1 MEGRKMSKSSLS
13 VLAKAVASKR
23 GLTQAEAE
31 RFIATMFEVA
41 GAGIQEDKLL
51 KMKWLGTF
59 KITSVKDRESV
70 DVNTG
75 ERILIE
81 GRDKISFTP
90 DNILKEII
98 NKPFAQ
104 FETVVVNDGVD
115 FSDIDEKFANME
127 REEELQLQKEQEL
140 QLLKGQECHD
150 EEVVQEEQNAELPQ
164 KAELS
169 QEEEHSQEV
178 ELNEDLP
185 QEEELSQEEEHSQEV
200 ELNEELPQEAKKS
213 QESLLDAELESQE
226 GGQKDELPQEV
237 NTPISEE
244 TVALSSE
251 LKNAEISEDDIP
263 ETSEDN
269 ISQTSEDDIPETSED
284 DIPET
289 SEDNISQTSEDTISK
304 TEENGIPE
312 EVGMLI
318 SHLKENGSAAEEIER
333 VEEAKVKEEAE
344 APKAAEAHVEKT
356 PAEEKIVVSQSD
368 VENKKQSEYDET
380 LDEDEAYASD
390 RHHFVI
396 PKYVVALV
404 CVVFVA
410 LLGGLCWFAFIYG
423 KMQARQEQMEMQLK
437 AIKPQPQPKPKPKV
451 VAPVDTAKSVA
462 SLDDKTD
469 AENAPVNG
477 AQANNEQTDHSQLA
491 MKKKAKQDSIR
502 MAQANN
508 AVKMAEKASEYLN
521 DPRIRTGAYRI
532 VGVEKTVTVKS
543 GQTLAG
549 LSKLYLGPGM
559 ECYMQAINGCS
570 EIKSGQKVKIP
581 KLELK
586 RKGKKN

>member
-1 MEGRKMSKSSLS
+1 MEGRKMNKSSLS

-127 REEELQLQKEQEL
+127 REEELLLQKEQER
-140 QLLKGQECHD
+140 HD
-150 EEVVQEEQNAELPQ
+150 DEMVLEEQNAEQPQELDQNVRQSREEEQSQENLPD
-164 KAELS
+164 AELQS
-169 QEEEHSQEV
+169 QENNLPDAELQSQENLPDA
-178 ELNEDLP
+178 EL
-185 QEEELSQEEEHSQEV
+185 QSQENLPDAELQSQENLSDA
-200 ELNEELPQEAKKS
+200 ELQSQENLPDAELQSQENLSDAELQSQENLSDAKLQSQDDGEKNDLS
-213 QESLLDAELESQE
+213 QESLLNEELTQE
-226 GGQKDELPQEV
+226 NNQKVEQPQEV
-237 NTPISEE
+237 KSPISEE
-244 TVALSSE
+244 NVALSSE
-251 LKNAEISEDDIP
+251 LKNV
-263 ETSEDN
+263 ETSADDF
-269 ISQTSEDDIPETSED
+269 SET
-284 DIPET
+284 
-289 SEDNISQTSEDTISK
+289 
-304 TEENGIPE
+304 
-312 EVGMLI
+312 
-318 SHLKENGSAAEEIER
+318 
-333 VEEAKVKEEAE
+333 
-344 APKAAEAHVEKT
+344 
-356 PAEEKIVVSQSD
+356 
-368 VENKKQSEYDET
+368 
-380 LDEDEAYASD
+380 YASD
-390 RHHFVI
+390 RHHLVI

-410 LLGGLCWFAFIYG
+410 LLGGLCWFAFTYG

-437 AIKPQPQPKPKPKV
+437 AIKPQPQPKPKPTV
-451 VAPVDTAKSVA
+451 VASVDTAKSVA
-462 SLDDKTD
+462 SSDDKTD
-469 AENAPVNG
+469 AENAQANG
-477 AQANNEQTDHSQLA
+477 AQANNAQADHALLA

-532 VGVEKTVTVKS
+532 VGVEKTVTAKS

-570 EIKSGQKVKIP
+570 EIKTGQKVKIP

>member
-23 GLTQAEAE
+23 GLTQVEAE
-31 RFIATMFEVA
+31 RFIATMFDVA

-127 REEELQLQKEQEL
+127 REEEELQLQKE
-140 QLLKGQECHD
+140 QECHD

-164 KAELS
+164 K
-169 QEEEHSQEV
+169 
-178 ELNEDLP
+178 
-185 QEEELSQEEEHSQEV
+185 EELSQEEEQPREEVHSQEI
-200 ELNEELPQEAKKS
+200 ELNGDLSQEAKKS
-213 QESLLDAELESQE
+213 QESLLDAELQSQDDGQKDELPQEKLLDAELQSQE
-226 GGQKDELPQEV
+226 GGQKDELSQEV

-251 LKNAEISEDDIP
+251 LKNA
-263 ETSEDN
+263 
-269 ISQTSEDDIPETSED
+269 ETSED

-318 SHLKENGSAAEEIER
+318 SHLKENDSAAEEIER
-333 VEEAKVKEEAE
+333 VEEAKVNEEAE
-344 APKAAEAHVEKT
+344 VPKAAEAHVEKT
-356 PAEEKIVVSQSD
+356 PAETKVVVSQLN
-368 VENKKQSEYDET
+368 VENKKQPEYGEA

-390 RHHFVI
+390 RHHLVI

-404 CVVFVA
+404 SVVFVA
-410 LLGGLCWFAFIYG
+410 LLGGLCWFAFTYG

-462 SLDDKTD
+462 SSDDETD
-469 AENAPVNG
+469 AENAPANG
-477 AQANNEQTDHSQLA
+477 AQVNNEQADHAQLA

-502 MAQANN
+502 MVQANN

-532 VGVEKTVTVKS
+532 VGVEKTVTAKS

-549 LSKLYLGPGM
+549 LSKLHLGPGM

-570 EIKSGQKVKIP
+570 EIKPGQKVKIP
-581 KLELK
+581 KLVLK

>member
-1 MEGRKMSKSSLS
+1 MSKSSLS

-41 GAGIQEDKLL
+41 GDGIQEDKLL

-90 DNILKEII
+90 DNILKEIV

-104 FETVVVNDGVD
+104 FETVVVNDGID

-127 REEELQLQKEQEL
+127 REEEELQLQKE
-140 QLLKGQECHD
+140 QECHD
-150 EEVVQEEQNAELPQ
+150 EEVVQEEQPR
-164 KAELS
+164 
-169 QEEEHSQEV
+169 EEEHSQEV
-178 ELNEDLP
+178 ELNEDL
-185 QEEELSQEEEHSQEV
+185 S
-200 ELNEELPQEAKKS
+200 QEAKKS
-213 QESLLDAELESQE
+213 QENLLDAELQSQE
-226 GGQKDELPQEV
+226 GGQKDELSQEA

-251 LKNAEISEDDIP
+251 LKNAEISEDNISV
-263 ETSEDN
+263 TSEDN
-269 ISQTSEDDIPETSED
+269 ISQTSD
-284 DIPET
+284 
-289 SEDNISQTSEDTISK
+289 DTISK

-318 SHLKENGSAAEEIER
+318 SHLKENKSEAEEIER

-344 APKAAEAHVEKT
+344 VPKAAEVHVEET
-356 PAEEKIVVSQSD
+356 PAEAKVVVSQSN
-368 VENKKQSEYDET
+368 VENKKQPEYDET
-380 LDEDEAYASD
+380 LNEDEAYASD

-404 CVVFVA
+404 SVVFIA

-462 SLDDKTD
+462 SSDDKTD
-469 AENAPVNG
+469 AENVLANG
-477 AQANNEQTDHSQLA
+477 AQANNEQTDHAQLA

-508 AVKMAEKASEYLN
+508 AVKMAEKASVYLN

-532 VGVEKTVTVKS
+532 VGVEKTVTAKS

-570 EIKSGQKVKIP
+570 EIKPGQKVKIP

>member
-1 MEGRKMSKSSLS
+1 MEGRKMNKSSLS

-127 REEELQLQKEQEL
+127 REEELLLQKEQER
-140 QLLKGQECHD
+140 HD
-150 EEVVQEEQNAELPQ
+150 DEVVLEEQNAEQPQELDQNVRQSREEEQSQENLPD
-164 KAELS
+164 AELQS
-169 QEEEHSQEV
+169 QENLPDAELQSQENLSDA
-178 ELNEDLP
+178 EL
-185 QEEELSQEEEHSQEV
+185 QSQENNLSDAELQSQENNLSDA
-200 ELNEELPQEAKKS
+200 ELQSQENLSDAKLQSQDDGEKNDLS
-213 QESLLDAELESQE
+213 QESLLNEELTQE
-226 GGQKDELPQEV
+226 NNQKVEQPQEV
-237 NTPISEE
+237 KSPISEE
-244 TVALSSE
+244 NVALSSE
-251 LKNAEISEDDIP
+251 LKNV
-263 ETSEDN
+263 ETSADDF
-269 ISQTSEDDIPETSED
+269 SET
-284 DIPET
+284 
-289 SEDNISQTSEDTISK
+289 
-304 TEENGIPE
+304 
-312 EVGMLI
+312 
-318 SHLKENGSAAEEIER
+318 
-333 VEEAKVKEEAE
+333 
-344 APKAAEAHVEKT
+344 
-356 PAEEKIVVSQSD
+356 
-368 VENKKQSEYDET
+368 
-380 LDEDEAYASD
+380 YASG
-390 RHHFVI
+390 HHHLVI

-410 LLGGLCWFAFIYG
+410 LLGGLCWFAFTYG

-437 AIKPQPQPKPKPKV
+437 AIKPQPQPKPKPTV

-462 SLDDKTD
+462 SSDDKTD
-469 AENAPVNG
+469 AKNVLANG
-477 AQANNEQTDHSQLA
+477 AQANNEQTDHAQLA
-491 MKKKAKQDSIR
+491 MKKKARQDSIR

-532 VGVEKTVTVKS
+532 VGVEKTVTAKS

-570 EIKSGQKVKIP
+570 EIKTGQKVKIP

>member
-1 MEGRKMSKSSLS
+1 MSKSSLS

-41 GAGIQEDKLL
+41 GDGIQEDKLL

-90 DNILKEII
+90 DNILKEIV

-104 FETVVVNDGVD
+104 FETVVVNDGID

-127 REEELQLQKEQEL
+127 REEEELQLQKE
-140 QLLKGQECHD
+140 QECHD
-150 EEVVQEEQNAELPQ
+150 EEVVQEEQNAEQPQ
-164 KAELS
+164 NEDLS
-169 QEEEHSQEV
+169 QEEEQ
-178 ELNEDLP
+178 P
-185 QEEELSQEEEHSQEV
+185 R
-200 ELNEELPQEAKKS
+200 
-213 QESLLDAELESQE
+213 ESLLDAELQSQE
-226 GGQKDELPQEV
+226 GGKKDELSQEA

-251 LKNAEISEDDIP
+251 LKNAEISEDNISV
-263 ETSEDN
+263 TSEDN
-269 ISQTSEDDIPETSED
+269 ISQTSD
-284 DIPET
+284 
-289 SEDNISQTSEDTISK
+289 DTISK

-318 SHLKENGSAAEEIER
+318 SHLKENKSEAEEIER

-344 APKAAEAHVEKT
+344 VLKATEAYVEET
-356 PAEEKIVVSQSD
+356 PAEAKVVVSQSN
-368 VENKKQSEYDET
+368 VENKKQPEYDET

-390 RHHFVI
+390 RHHLVI

-404 CVVFVA
+404 SVVFVA

-462 SLDDKTD
+462 SSDDKTD
-469 AENAPVNG
+469 AENVLANG
-477 AQANNEQTDHSQLA
+477 AQTNNEQTDHAQLA

-508 AVKMAEKASEYLN
+508 AVKMAEKASVYLN

-532 VGVEKTVTVKS
+532 VGVEKTVTAKS

-570 EIKSGQKVKIP
+570 EIKPGQKVKIP
-581 KLELK
+581 KLKLK

>member
-1 MEGRKMSKSSLS
+1 MNKSSLS

-127 REEELQLQKEQEL
+127 REEELLLQKEQER
-140 QLLKGQECHD
+140 HD
-150 EEVVQEEQNAELPQ
+150 DEMVLEEQNAEQPQELDQNVRQSREEEQSQENLPD
-164 KAELS
+164 AELQS
-169 QEEEHSQEV
+169 QENLSDAELQSQENLSDAKLQSQDDG
-178 ELNEDLP
+178 EKNDL
-185 QEEELSQEEEHSQEV
+185 
-200 ELNEELPQEAKKS
+200 S
-213 QESLLDAELESQE
+213 QESLLNEELTQE
-226 GGQKDELPQEV
+226 NNQKVEQPQEV
-237 NTPISEE
+237 KSPISEE
-244 TVALSSE
+244 NVALSSE
-251 LKNAEISEDDIP
+251 LKNV
-263 ETSEDN
+263 ETSADDF
-269 ISQTSEDDIPETSED
+269 SET
-284 DIPET
+284 
-289 SEDNISQTSEDTISK
+289 
-304 TEENGIPE
+304 
-312 EVGMLI
+312 
-318 SHLKENGSAAEEIER
+318 
-333 VEEAKVKEEAE
+333 
-344 APKAAEAHVEKT
+344 
-356 PAEEKIVVSQSD
+356 
-368 VENKKQSEYDET
+368 
-380 LDEDEAYASD
+380 YASD
-390 RHHFVI
+390 RHHLVI

-410 LLGGLCWFAFIYG
+410 LLGGLCWFAFTYG

-437 AIKPQPQPKPKPKV
+437 AIKPQPQPKPKPTV
-451 VAPVDTAKSVA
+451 VASVDTAKSVA
-462 SLDDKTD
+462 SSDDKTD
-469 AENAPVNG
+469 AENAQANG
-477 AQANNEQTDHSQLA
+477 AQANNAQADHALLA

-532 VGVEKTVTVKS
+532 VGVEKTVTAKS

-570 EIKSGQKVKIP
+570 EIKTGQKVKIP

>member
-1 MEGRKMSKSSLS
+1 MSKSSLS

-41 GAGIQEDKLL
+41 GDGIQEDKLL

-104 FETVVVNDGVD
+104 FETVVVNDGID

-127 REEELQLQKEQEL
+127 REEEELQLQKE
-140 QLLKGQECHD
+140 QECHD
-150 EEVVQEEQNAELPQ
+150 EEVVQEEQNAEQPQ
-164 KAELS
+164 KEELS
-169 QEEEHSQEV
+169 REEEQPREEEHSQEV
-178 ELNEDLP
+178 ELNEDL
-185 QEEELSQEEEHSQEV
+185 SQET
-200 ELNEELPQEAKKS
+200 KKS
-213 QESLLDAELESQE
+213 QESLLDAELQSQE
-226 GGQKDELPQEV
+226 GGQKDELSQEV

-251 LKNAEISEDDIP
+251 LKNAEISEDDIS

-269 ISQTSEDDIPETSED
+269 ISQTSD
-284 DIPET
+284 
-289 SEDNISQTSEDTISK
+289 DTISK

-318 SHLKENGSAAEEIER
+318 SHLKENKSEAEEIER

-344 APKAAEAHVEKT
+344 VPKAAEAHVEKT
-356 PAEEKIVVSQSD
+356 PEEAKVVVSQSN
-368 VENKKQSEYDET
+368 VENKKQPEYAET

-390 RHHFVI
+390 HHHLVI

-404 CVVFVA
+404 SVVFVA

-437 AIKPQPQPKPKPKV
+437 AIKPQPQPKPKPTV

-462 SLDDKTD
+462 SSDDKTD
-469 AENAPVNG
+469 AENVLANG
-477 AQANNEQTDHSQLA
+477 AQTNNEQTDHAQLA

-508 AVKMAEKASEYLN
+508 AVKMAEKASVYLN

-532 VGVEKTVTVKS
+532 VGVEKTVTAKS

-570 EIKSGQKVKIP
+570 EIKPGQKVKIP
-581 KLELK
+581 KLKLK

>member
-1 MEGRKMSKSSLS
+1 MSKSSLS

-41 GAGIQEDKLL
+41 GDGIQEDKLL

-104 FETVVVNDGVD
+104 FETVVVNDGID

-127 REEELQLQKEQEL
+127 REEEELQLQKE
-140 QLLKGQECHD
+140 QECHD
-150 EEVVQEEQNAELPQ
+150 EEVVQEEQNVEQLQ
-164 KAELS
+164 KEELS
-169 QEEEHSQEV
+169 QEEEQPREEEHSQEV
-178 ELNEDLP
+178 ELNEDL
-185 QEEELSQEEEHSQEV
+185 S
-200 ELNEELPQEAKKS
+200 QEAKKS
-213 QESLLDAELESQE
+213 QESLLDAELQSQE
-226 GGQKDELPQEV
+226 GGQKDELSQEV

-251 LKNAEISEDDIP
+251 LKNAEISEDDIS

-269 ISQTSEDDIPETSED
+269 ISQTSD
-284 DIPET
+284 
-289 SEDNISQTSEDTISK
+289 DTISK

-318 SHLKENGSAAEEIER
+318 SHLKKNESEAEEIER

-344 APKAAEAHVEKT
+344 VPKAAEAHVEKT
-356 PAEEKIVVSQSD
+356 PAEANVVASQSN
-368 VENKKQSEYDET
+368 VEDKKQPEYDET
-380 LDEDEAYASD
+380 FDEDEAYASD
-390 RHHFVI
+390 HHHLVI

-404 CVVFVA
+404 SVVFVA

-437 AIKPQPQPKPKPKV
+437 AIKPQPQPKPKPTV

-462 SLDDKTD
+462 SSDDKTD
-469 AENAPVNG
+469 AENVLANG
-477 AQANNEQTDHSQLA
+477 AQTNNEQTDHAQLA

-508 AVKMAEKASEYLN
+508 AVKMAEKASVYLN

-532 VGVEKTVTVKS
+532 VGVEKTMTAKS

-570 EIKSGQKVKIP
+570 EIKTGQKVKVP

>member
-41 GAGIQEDKLL
+41 GDGIQEDKLL

-104 FETVVVNDGVD
+104 FETVVVNDGID

-127 REEELQLQKEQEL
+127 REEEELQLQKE
-140 QLLKGQECHD
+140 QECHD
-150 EEVVQEEQNAELPQ
+150 EEVVQEEQPQ
-164 KAELS
+164 KEELS
-169 QEEEHSQEV
+169 QEEEQPREEEHSQEV
-178 ELNEDLP
+178 ELNEDL
-185 QEEELSQEEEHSQEV
+185 S
-200 ELNEELPQEAKKS
+200 QEAKKS
-213 QESLLDAELESQE
+213 QESLLDAELQSQE
-226 GGQKDELPQEV
+226 GGKKDELSQEA

-251 LKNAEISEDDIP
+251 LKNAEISEDNISV
-263 ETSEDN
+263 TSEDN
-269 ISQTSEDDIPETSED
+269 ISQTSD
-284 DIPET
+284 
-289 SEDNISQTSEDTISK
+289 DTISK

-318 SHLKENGSAAEEIER
+318 SHLKENKSEAEEIER
-333 VEEAKVKEEAE
+333 VEEAKVKEEVE
-344 APKAAEAHVEKT
+344 VPKAAEAYVEET
-356 PAEEKIVVSQSD
+356 PAEAKVVVSQTN
-368 VENKKQSEYDET
+368 VENKKQPEYDET

-390 RHHFVI
+390 RHHLVI

-404 CVVFVA
+404 SVVFVA

-462 SLDDKTD
+462 SSDDKTD
-469 AENAPVNG
+469 AENVLANG
-477 AQANNEQTDHSQLA
+477 AQANNEQTDHAQLA

-508 AVKMAEKASEYLN
+508 AVKMAEKASVYLN

-532 VGVEKTVTVKS
+532 MGVEKTVTAKS

-570 EIKSGQKVKIP
+570 EIKPGQKVKIP
-581 KLELK
+581 KLKLK

>member
-41 GAGIQEDKLL
+41 GDGIQEDKLL

-104 FETVVVNDGVD
+104 FETVVVNDGID

-127 REEELQLQKEQEL
+127 REEEELQLQKE
-140 QLLKGQECHD
+140 QECHD
-150 EEVVQEEQNAELPQ
+150 EEVVQEEQNAEQPQ
-164 KAELS
+164 KEELS
-169 QEEEHSQEV
+169 QVEEQPREENLSQEV
-178 ELNEDLP
+178 ELNEDL
-185 QEEELSQEEEHSQEV
+185 S
-200 ELNEELPQEAKKS
+200 QEAKKS
-213 QESLLDAELESQE
+213 QESLLDAELQSQE
-226 GGQKDELPQEV
+226 GGQKDELSQEA

-244 TVALSSE
+244 MVALSSE
-251 LKNAEISEDDIP
+251 LKNAEISEDDIS

-269 ISQTSEDDIPETSED
+269 ISQTSD
-284 DIPET
+284 
-289 SEDNISQTSEDTISK
+289 DTISK

-312 EVGMLI
+312 EVGILI
-318 SHLKENGSAAEEIER
+318 SHLKENESEAEEIER

-344 APKAAEAHVEKT
+344 VPKAAEAHVEKT
-356 PAEEKIVVSQSD
+356 PAEAKVVVSQSN
-368 VENKKQSEYDET
+368 VENKKQPEYDET

-390 RHHFVI
+390 HHHLVI

-404 CVVFVA
+404 SVVFVA

-437 AIKPQPQPKPKPKV
+437 AIKPQPQPKPKPTV

-462 SLDDKTD
+462 SSDDKTD
-469 AENAPVNG
+469 AENALANG
-477 AQANNEQTDHSQLA
+477 AQANNEQTDHAQLA

-508 AVKMAEKASEYLN
+508 AVKMAEKASVYLN

-532 VGVEKTVTVKS
+532 VGVEKTVTAKS

-570 EIKSGQKVKIP
+570 EIKPGQKVKIP

>member
-1 MEGRKMSKSSLS
+1 MSKSSLS

-41 GAGIQEDKLL
+41 GDGIQEDKLL

-104 FETVVVNDGVD
+104 FETVVVNDGID

-127 REEELQLQKEQEL
+127 REEEELQLQKE
-140 QLLKGQECHD
+140 QECHD
-150 EEVVQEEQNAELPQ
+150 EEVVQEEQPQ
-164 KAELS
+164 KEELS
-169 QEEEHSQEV
+169 QEEEQPREEEHSQEV
-178 ELNEDLP
+178 ELNEDL
-185 QEEELSQEEEHSQEV
+185 S
-200 ELNEELPQEAKKS
+200 QEAKKS
-213 QESLLDAELESQE
+213 QESLLDAELQSQE
-226 GGQKDELPQEV
+226 GGKKDELSQEA

-251 LKNAEISEDDIP
+251 LKNAEISEDNISV
-263 ETSEDN
+263 TSEDN
-269 ISQTSEDDIPETSED
+269 ISQTSD
-284 DIPET
+284 
-289 SEDNISQTSEDTISK
+289 DTISK

-318 SHLKENGSAAEEIER
+318 SHLKENKSEAEKIER

-344 APKAAEAHVEKT
+344 VPKAAEAYVEET
-356 PAEEKIVVSQSD
+356 PAEAKVVVSQSN
-368 VENKKQSEYDET
+368 VENKKQPEYDET

-390 RHHFVI
+390 HHHLVI

-404 CVVFVA
+404 SVVFVA

-437 AIKPQPQPKPKPKV
+437 AIKPQSQPKPKPTV

-462 SLDDKTD
+462 SSDDKTD
-469 AENAPVNG
+469 AENVLANG
-477 AQANNEQTDHSQLA
+477 AQANSEQTDHAQLA

-508 AVKMAEKASEYLN
+508 AVKMAEKASVYLN

-532 VGVEKTVTVKS
+532 VGVEKTVTAKS

-570 EIKSGQKVKIP
+570 EIKPGQKVKIP

>member
-1 MEGRKMSKSSLS
+1 MSKSSLS

-41 GAGIQEDKLL
+41 GDGIQEDKLL

-104 FETVVVNDGVD
+104 FETVVVNDGID

-127 REEELQLQKEQEL
+127 REEEELQLQKE
-140 QLLKGQECHD
+140 QECHD

-164 KAELS
+164 KEELF
-169 QEEEHSQEV
+169 QEEEQPREEEHSQEF
-178 ELNEDLP
+178 ELNEDL
-185 QEEELSQEEEHSQEV
+185 S
-200 ELNEELPQEAKKS
+200 QEAKKS
-213 QESLLDAELESQE
+213 QESLLDAELQSQE
-226 GGQKDELPQEV
+226 GGQKDELSQEV

-251 LKNAEISEDDIP
+251 LKNAEISEDDIS

-269 ISQTSEDDIPETSED
+269 ISQTSD
-284 DIPET
+284 
-289 SEDNISQTSEDTISK
+289 DTISK

-312 EVGMLI
+312 EVGILI
-318 SHLKENGSAAEEIER
+318 SHLKENESEAEEIER

-344 APKAAEAHVEKT
+344 VPKAAEAHVEKT
-356 PAEEKIVVSQSD
+356 PEEAKVVVSQSN
-368 VENKKQSEYDET
+368 VENKKQPEYDET

-390 RHHFVI
+390 HHHLVI

-404 CVVFVA
+404 SVVFVA

-437 AIKPQPQPKPKPKV
+437 AIKPQPQPKPKPTV

-462 SLDDKTD
+462 SSDDKTD
-469 AENAPVNG
+469 AENALANG
-477 AQANNEQTDHSQLA
+477 AQANNEQTDHAQLA

-508 AVKMAEKASEYLN
+508 AVKMAEKASVYLN

-532 VGVEKTVTVKS
+532 VGVEKTVTAKS
-543 GQTLAG
+543 SQTLAG

-570 EIKSGQKVKIP
+570 EIKPGQKVKIP

>member
-1 MEGRKMSKSSLS
+1 MSKSSLS

-41 GAGIQEDKLL
+41 GDGIQEDKLL

-104 FETVVVNDGVD
+104 FETVVVNDGID

-127 REEELQLQKEQEL
+127 REEEELQLQKEQE
-140 QLLKGQECHD
+140 CHD
-150 EEVVQEEQNAELPQ
+150 EELVQEEQNAELPQ
-164 KAELS
+164 KEDLS
-169 QEEEHSQEV
+169 QEEEQPREEEHSQEV
-178 ELNEDLP
+178 ELNEN
-185 QEEELSQEEEHSQEV
+185 LS
-200 ELNEELPQEAKKS
+200 QEAKKS
-213 QESLLDAELESQE
+213 QESLLDAELQSQE
-226 GGQKDELPQEV
+226 GGQKDELSQEA

-251 LKNAEISEDDIP
+251 LKNAEISEDDIS

-269 ISQTSEDDIPETSED
+269 ISQTSD
-284 DIPET
+284 
-289 SEDNISQTSEDTISK
+289 DTISK

-318 SHLKENGSAAEEIER
+318 SHLKENKSEAEEIER
-333 VEEAKVKEEAE
+333 VEETKVKEEAE
-344 APKAAEAHVEKT
+344 VPKAAEAHVEKT
-356 PAEEKIVVSQSD
+356 PEEAKVVVSQSN
-368 VENKKQSEYDET
+368 VENKKQPEYDET

-390 RHHFVI
+390 HHHLVI

-404 CVVFVA
+404 SVVFVA

-437 AIKPQPQPKPKPKV
+437 AIKPQPQPKPKPTV

-462 SLDDKTD
+462 SSDDKTD
-469 AENAPVNG
+469 AENALANG
-477 AQANNEQTDHSQLA
+477 AQANNEQTDHAQLA

-508 AVKMAEKASEYLN
+508 AVKMAEKASVYLN

-532 VGVEKTVTVKS
+532 VGVEKTVTAKS

-570 EIKSGQKVKIP
+570 EIKPGQKVKIP

>member
-1 MEGRKMSKSSLS
+1 MSKSSLS

-41 GAGIQEDKLL
+41 GDGIQEDKLL

-104 FETVVVNDGVD
+104 FETVVVNDGID

-127 REEELQLQKEQEL
+127 REEEELQLQKE
-140 QLLKGQECHD
+140 QECHD
-150 EEVVQEEQNAELPQ
+150 EEVVQEEQNAEQPQ
-164 KAELS
+164 KEELS
-169 QEEEHSQEV
+169 QEEEQPREEEHSQEV
-178 ELNEDLP
+178 ELNEDL
-185 QEEELSQEEEHSQEV
+185 S
-200 ELNEELPQEAKKS
+200 QEAKKS
-213 QESLLDAELESQE
+213 QESLLDAELQSQE
-226 GGQKDELPQEV
+226 GGQKDELSQEV

-251 LKNAEISEDDIP
+251 LKNAEISEDDISD
-263 ETSEDN
+263 TSEDN
-269 ISQTSEDDIPETSED
+269 ISQTSD
-284 DIPET
+284 
-289 SEDNISQTSEDTISK
+289 DTISK

-318 SHLKENGSAAEEIER
+318 SHLKENESEAEEIEK

-344 APKAAEAHVEKT
+344 VPKAAEAHVEKT
-356 PAEEKIVVSQSD
+356 PEEAKVVVSQSN
-368 VENKKQSEYDET
+368 VENKKQPEYDET

-390 RHHFVI
+390 HHHLVI

-404 CVVFVA
+404 SVVFVA

-437 AIKPQPQPKPKPKV
+437 AIKPQPQPKPKPTV

-462 SLDDKTD
+462 SSDDKTD
-469 AENAPVNG
+469 AENVLANG
-477 AQANNEQTDHSQLA
+477 AQANNEQTDHAQLA

-508 AVKMAEKASEYLN
+508 AVKMAEKASVYLN

-532 VGVEKTVTVKS
+532 VGVEKTVTAKS

-570 EIKSGQKVKIP
+570 EIKPGQKVKIP

>member
-41 GAGIQEDKLL
+41 GDGIQEDKLL

-104 FETVVVNDGVD
+104 FETVVVNDGID

-127 REEELQLQKEQEL
+127 REEEELQLQKE
-140 QLLKGQECHD
+140 QECHD
-150 EEVVQEEQNAELPQ
+150 EEVVQEEQNAEQPQ
-164 KAELS
+164 KEEQS
-169 QEEEHSQEV
+169 QEEEQPREEEHSQEV
-178 ELNEDLP
+178 ELNEN
-185 QEEELSQEEEHSQEV
+185 QS
-200 ELNEELPQEAKKS
+200 QEAKKS
-213 QESLLDAELESQE
+213 QESLLDAELQSQE
-226 GGQKDELPQEV
+226 GGQKDELSQEV

-251 LKNAEISEDDIP
+251 LKNAEISEDDIS

-269 ISQTSEDDIPETSED
+269 ISQTSD
-284 DIPET
+284 
-289 SEDNISQTSEDTISK
+289 DTISK

-318 SHLKENGSAAEEIER
+318 SHLKKNESEAEEIER

-344 APKAAEAHVEKT
+344 VPKAAEAHVEKT
-356 PAEEKIVVSQSD
+356 PAEANVVASQSN
-368 VENKKQSEYDET
+368 VEDKKQPEYDET

-390 RHHFVI
+390 HHHLVI

-404 CVVFVA
+404 SVVFVA

-437 AIKPQPQPKPKPKV
+437 AIKPQPQPKPKPTV

-462 SLDDKTD
+462 SSDDKTD
-469 AENAPVNG
+469 AENVLANG
-477 AQANNEQTDHSQLA
+477 AQTNNEQTDHAQLA

-508 AVKMAEKASEYLN
+508 AVKMAEKASVYLN

-532 VGVEKTVTVKS
+532 VGVEKTMTAKS

-570 EIKSGQKVKIP
+570 EIKPGQKVKIP

>member
-41 GAGIQEDKLL
+41 GDGIQEDKLL

-104 FETVVVNDGVD
+104 FETVVVNDGID

-127 REEELQLQKEQEL
+127 REEEELQLQKE
-140 QLLKGQECHD
+140 QECHD
-150 EEVVQEEQNAELPQ
+150 EEVVQEEQNAEQPQ
-164 KAELS
+164 KEELS
-169 QEEEHSQEV
+169 QEEEQPREEEHSQEV
-178 ELNEDLP
+178 ELNEDL
-185 QEEELSQEEEHSQEV
+185 S
-200 ELNEELPQEAKKS
+200 QEAKKS
-213 QESLLDAELESQE
+213 QESLLDAELQSQE
-226 GGQKDELPQEV
+226 GGKKDELSQEA

-251 LKNAEISEDDIP
+251 LKNAEISEDNISV
-263 ETSEDN
+263 TSEDN
-269 ISQTSEDDIPETSED
+269 ISQTSD
-284 DIPET
+284 
-289 SEDNISQTSEDTISK
+289 DTISK

-318 SHLKENGSAAEEIER
+318 SHLKENKSEAEEIER

-344 APKAAEAHVEKT
+344 VPKAAEAYVEET
-356 PAEEKIVVSQSD
+356 PTEAKVVVSQSN
-368 VENKKQSEYDET
+368 VENKKQPEYDET

-390 RHHFVI
+390 RHHLVI

-404 CVVFVA
+404 SVVFVA

-437 AIKPQPQPKPKPKV
+437 AIKPQPQPKPKPTV

-462 SLDDKTD
+462 SSDDKTD
-469 AENAPVNG
+469 AENVLANG
-477 AQANNEQTDHSQLA
+477 AQANNEQTDHAQLA

-508 AVKMAEKASEYLN
+508 AVKMAEKASVYLN

-532 VGVEKTVTVKS
+532 VGVEKTVTAKS

-570 EIKSGQKVKIP
+570 EIKPGQKVKIP
-581 KLELK
+581 KLKLK

>member
-41 GAGIQEDKLL
+41 GDGIQEDKLL

-104 FETVVVNDGVD
+104 FETVVVNDGID

-127 REEELQLQKEQEL
+127 REEEELQLQKEQE
-140 QLLKGQECHD
+140 CHD
-150 EEVVQEEQNAELPQ
+150 DEVVQEEQPQ
-164 KAELS
+164 KEELS
-169 QEEEHSQEV
+169 QEEEQPREEEHSQEV
-178 ELNEDLP
+178 ELNEDL
-185 QEEELSQEEEHSQEV
+185 S
-200 ELNEELPQEAKKS
+200 QEAKKS
-213 QESLLDAELESQE
+213 QESLLDAELQSQE
-226 GGQKDELPQEV
+226 GGQKDELSQEA

-251 LKNAEISEDDIP
+251 LKNAEISEDDIS

-269 ISQTSEDDIPETSED
+269 ISQTSED
-284 DIPET
+284 
-289 SEDNISQTSEDTISK
+289 NISQTSDDTISK

-318 SHLKENGSAAEEIER
+318 SHLKENKSEAEKIER

-344 APKAAEAHVEKT
+344 VPKAAEAYVEET
-356 PAEEKIVVSQSD
+356 PAEAKVVVSQTN
-368 VENKKQSEYDET
+368 VENKKQPEYDET

-390 RHHFVI
+390 RHHLVI

-404 CVVFVA
+404 SVVFVA

-462 SLDDKTD
+462 SSDDKTD
-469 AENAPVNG
+469 AENVLANG
-477 AQANNEQTDHSQLA
+477 AQTNNEQTDHAQLA

-508 AVKMAEKASEYLN
+508 AVKMAEKASVYLN

-532 VGVEKTVTVKS
+532 VGVEKTVTAKS

-570 EIKSGQKVKIP
+570 EIKPGQKVKIP
-581 KLELK
+581 KLKLK

>member
-41 GAGIQEDKLL
+41 GDGIQEDKLL

-104 FETVVVNDGVD
+104 FETVVVNDGID

-127 REEELQLQKEQEL
+127 REEEELQLQKEQE
-140 QLLKGQECHD
+140 CHD
-150 EEVVQEEQNAELPQ
+150 EELVQEEQNAEQPQ
-164 KAELS
+164 NEDLS
-169 QEEEHSQEV
+169 QEEEQ
-178 ELNEDLP
+178 P
-185 QEEELSQEEEHSQEV
+185 
-200 ELNEELPQEAKKS
+200 
-213 QESLLDAELESQE
+213 QESLLDAELQSQE
-226 GGQKDELPQEV
+226 GGKKDELSQEA

-251 LKNAEISEDDIP
+251 LKNAEISEDDIS

-269 ISQTSEDDIPETSED
+269 ISQTSD
-284 DIPET
+284 
-289 SEDNISQTSEDTISK
+289 DTISK

-318 SHLKENGSAAEEIER
+318 SHLKENKSEAEEIER

-344 APKAAEAHVEKT
+344 VPKAAEAHVEKT
-356 PAEEKIVVSQSD
+356 PAEAKVVVSQSNVD
-368 VENKKQSEYDET
+368 NKKQPEYDET

-390 RHHFVI
+390 RHHLVI

-404 CVVFVA
+404 SVVFVA

-437 AIKPQPQPKPKPKV
+437 AIKPQPQPKPKPTV
-451 VAPVDTAKSVA
+451 VAHVDTAKSVA
-462 SLDDKTD
+462 SSDDKTD
-469 AENAPVNG
+469 AENALANG
-477 AQANNEQTDHSQLA
+477 AQANNEQTDHAQLA

-502 MAQANN
+502 MVQANN
-508 AVKMAEKASEYLN
+508 AVKMAEKASVYLN

-532 VGVEKTVTVKS
+532 MGVEKTVTAKS

-570 EIKSGQKVKIP
+570 EIKPGQKVKIP

>member
-1 MEGRKMSKSSLS
+1 MEGRKMNKSSLS

-90 DNILKEII
+90 DNIMKEII

-127 REEELQLQKEQEL
+127 REEELLLQKEQER
-140 QLLKGQECHD
+140 HD
-150 EEVVQEEQNAELPQ
+150 DEVVLEEQNAEQPQELDQNVRQSREEEQSQENLPD
-164 KAELS
+164 AELQS
-169 QEEEHSQEV
+169 QENLPDAELQSQENLSDA
-178 ELNEDLP
+178 EL
-185 QEEELSQEEEHSQEV
+185 QSQENLPDAELQSQENLPDA
-200 ELNEELPQEAKKS
+200 ELQSQDDGEKNDLS
-213 QESLLDAELESQE
+213 QESLLNEELTQE
-226 GGQKDELPQEV
+226 NNQKVEQPQEV
-237 NTPISEE
+237 KSPISEE
-244 TVALSSE
+244 NVALSSE
-251 LKNAEISEDDIP
+251 LKNV
-263 ETSEDN
+263 ETSADDF
-269 ISQTSEDDIPETSED
+269 SET
-284 DIPET
+284 
-289 SEDNISQTSEDTISK
+289 
-304 TEENGIPE
+304 
-312 EVGMLI
+312 
-318 SHLKENGSAAEEIER
+318 
-333 VEEAKVKEEAE
+333 
-344 APKAAEAHVEKT
+344 
-356 PAEEKIVVSQSD
+356 
-368 VENKKQSEYDET
+368 
-380 LDEDEAYASD
+380 YASD
-390 RHHFVI
+390 RHHLVI

-410 LLGGLCWFAFIYG
+410 LLGGLCWFAFTYG

-437 AIKPQPQPKPKPKV
+437 ATQSQSKP
-451 VAPVDTAKSVA
+451 VAAVPVDTAKSVA
-462 SLDDKTD
+462 SSDEKDLSAKMDVES
-469 AENAPVNG
+469 AQANG
-477 AQANNEQTDHSQLA
+477 AQANNAQADHAQLA

-532 VGVEKTVTVKS
+532 VGVEKTVTAKS

-570 EIKSGQKVKIP
+570 EIKTGQKVKIP

>member
-1 MEGRKMSKSSLS
+1 MEGRKMNKSSLS

-127 REEELQLQKEQEL
+127 REEELLLQKEQER
-140 QLLKGQECHD
+140 HD
-150 EEVVQEEQNAELPQ
+150 DEMVLEEQNAEQPQELDQNVRQSREEEQSQENLPD
-164 KAELS
+164 AELQS
-169 QEEEHSQEV
+169 QENNLPDAELQSQENLPDA
-178 ELNEDLP
+178 EL
-185 QEEELSQEEEHSQEV
+185 QSQENLPDAELQSQENLSDA
-200 ELNEELPQEAKKS
+200 ELQSQENLSDAKLQSQDDGEKNDLS
-213 QESLLDAELESQE
+213 QESLLNEELTQE
-226 GGQKDELPQEV
+226 NNQKVEQPQEV
-237 NTPISEE
+237 KSPISEE
-244 TVALSSE
+244 NVALSSE
-251 LKNAEISEDDIP
+251 LKNV
-263 ETSEDN
+263 ETSADDF
-269 ISQTSEDDIPETSED
+269 SET
-284 DIPET
+284 
-289 SEDNISQTSEDTISK
+289 
-304 TEENGIPE
+304 
-312 EVGMLI
+312 
-318 SHLKENGSAAEEIER
+318 
-333 VEEAKVKEEAE
+333 
-344 APKAAEAHVEKT
+344 
-356 PAEEKIVVSQSD
+356 
-368 VENKKQSEYDET
+368 
-380 LDEDEAYASD
+380 YASD
-390 RHHFVI
+390 RHHLVI

-410 LLGGLCWFAFIYG
+410 LLGGLCWFAFTYG

-437 AIKPQPQPKPKPKV
+437 AIKPQPQPKPKPTV
-451 VAPVDTAKSVA
+451 VASVDTAKSVA
-462 SLDDKTD
+462 SSDDKTD
-469 AENAPVNG
+469 AENAQANG
-477 AQANNEQTDHSQLA
+477 AQANNAQADHALLA
-491 MKKKAKQDSIR
+491 MKKKTKQDSIR

-532 VGVEKTVTVKS
+532 VGVEKTVTAKS

-570 EIKSGQKVKIP
+570 EIKPGQKVKIP

>member
-1 MEGRKMSKSSLS
+1 MNKSSLS

-41 GAGIQEDKLL
+41 GDGIQEDKLL

-104 FETVVVNDGVD
+104 FETVVVNDGID

-127 REEELQLQKEQEL
+127 REEEELQLQKE
-140 QLLKGQECHD
+140 QECHD
-150 EEVVQEEQNAELPQ
+150 EEVVQEEQNAEQPQ
-164 KAELS
+164 KEELS
-169 QEEEHSQEV
+169 QVEEQPREENLSQEV
-178 ELNEDLP
+178 ELNEDL
-185 QEEELSQEEEHSQEV
+185 S
-200 ELNEELPQEAKKS
+200 QEAKKS
-213 QESLLDAELESQE
+213 QESLLDAELQSQE
-226 GGQKDELPQEV
+226 GGQKDDLSQEA

-251 LKNAEISEDDIP
+251 LKNAEISEDDIS

-269 ISQTSEDDIPETSED
+269 ISQTSD
-284 DIPET
+284 
-289 SEDNISQTSEDTISK
+289 DTISK

-318 SHLKENGSAAEEIER
+318 SHLKKNESEAEEIEK
-333 VEEAKVKEEAE
+333 VEETKVKEEAE
-344 APKAAEAHVEKT
+344 VPKAAEAHVEKT
-356 PAEEKIVVSQSD
+356 PEEAKVVVSQSN
-368 VENKKQSEYDET
+368 VENKKQPEYDET

-390 RHHFVI
+390 HHHLVI

-404 CVVFVA
+404 SVVFVA

-462 SLDDKTD
+462 SSDDKTD
-469 AENAPVNG
+469 AANALANG
-477 AQANNEQTDHSQLA
+477 AQANNEQTDHAQLA

-508 AVKMAEKASEYLN
+508 AVKMAEKASVYLN

-532 VGVEKTVTVKS
+532 VGVEKTVTAKS

-570 EIKSGQKVKIP
+570 EIKPGQKVKIP

>member
-41 GAGIQEDKLL
+41 GDGIQEDKLL

-104 FETVVVNDGVD
+104 FETVVVNDGID

-127 REEELQLQKEQEL
+127 REEEELQLQKE
-140 QLLKGQECHD
+140 QECHD
-150 EEVVQEEQNAELPQ
+150 EEVVQEEQNAEQPQ
-164 KAELS
+164 KEELPREEE
-169 QEEEHSQEV
+169 QPREEEHSQEF
-178 ELNEDLP
+178 ELNEDL
-185 QEEELSQEEEHSQEV
+185 S
-200 ELNEELPQEAKKS
+200 QEAKKS
-213 QESLLDAELESQE
+213 QESLLDAELQSQE
-226 GGQKDELPQEV
+226 GGQKDELSREV

-251 LKNAEISEDDIP
+251 LKNAEISEDDIS

-269 ISQTSEDDIPETSED
+269 ISQTSD
-284 DIPET
+284 
-289 SEDNISQTSEDTISK
+289 DTISK

-318 SHLKENGSAAEEIER
+318 SHLKKNESEAEEIER

-344 APKAAEAHVEKT
+344 VPKAAEAHVEKT
-356 PAEEKIVVSQSD
+356 PAEAKVVASQSN
-368 VENKKQSEYDET
+368 VEDKKQPEYAET

-390 RHHFVI
+390 HHHLVI

-404 CVVFVA
+404 SVVFVA

-437 AIKPQPQPKPKPKV
+437 AIKPQPQPKPKPTV

-462 SLDDKTD
+462 SSDDKTD
-469 AENAPVNG
+469 AENVLANG
-477 AQANNEQTDHSQLA
+477 AQANNEQTDHAQLA

-508 AVKMAEKASEYLN
+508 AVKMAEKASVYLN

-532 VGVEKTVTVKS
+532 VGVEKTVTAKS

-570 EIKSGQKVKIP
+570 EIKPGQKVKIP

>member
-1 MEGRKMSKSSLS
+1 MSKSSLS

-41 GAGIQEDKLL
+41 GDGIQEDKLL

-104 FETVVVNDGVD
+104 FETVVVNDGID

-127 REEELQLQKEQEL
+127 REEEELQLQKEQECHDE
-140 QLLKGQECHD
+140 KEQECHD
-150 EEVVQEEQNAELPQ
+150 EEVVQEEQNAEQPQ
-164 KAELS
+164 KEELS
-169 QEEEHSQEV
+169 QVEEQPREENLSQEV
-178 ELNEDLP
+178 ELNEDL
-185 QEEELSQEEEHSQEV
+185 S
-200 ELNEELPQEAKKS
+200 QEAKKS
-213 QESLLDAELESQE
+213 QESLLDAELQSQE
-226 GGQKDELPQEV
+226 GGQKDELSQEV

-251 LKNAEISEDDIP
+251 LKNAEISEDDIS

-269 ISQTSEDDIPETSED
+269 ISQTSD
-284 DIPET
+284 
-289 SEDNISQTSEDTISK
+289 DTISK

-318 SHLKENGSAAEEIER
+318 SHLKKNESEAEEIER

-344 APKAAEAHVEKT
+344 VPKAAEAHVEKT
-356 PAEEKIVVSQSD
+356 PAEAKVVVSQSN
-368 VENKKQSEYDET
+368 VENKKQPEYDET

-390 RHHFVI
+390 HHHLVI

-404 CVVFVA
+404 SVVFVA

-437 AIKPQPQPKPKPKV
+437 AIKPQPQPKPKPMV
-451 VAPVDTAKSVA
+451 VAPVDTAKSIA
-462 SLDDKTD
+462 SSDDKTD
-469 AENAPVNG
+469 AENVLANG
-477 AQANNEQTDHSQLA
+477 AQANNEQTDHAQLA

-508 AVKMAEKASEYLN
+508 AVKMAEKASVYLN

-532 VGVEKTVTVKS
+532 VGVEKTVTAKS

-570 EIKSGQKVKIP
+570 EIKPGQKVKIP

>member
-1 MEGRKMSKSSLS
+1 MSKSSLS

-41 GAGIQEDKLL
+41 GDGIQEDKLL

-104 FETVVVNDGVD
+104 FETVVVNDGID

-127 REEELQLQKEQEL
+127 REEEELQLQKE
-140 QLLKGQECHD
+140 QECHD
-150 EEVVQEEQNAELPQ
+150 EEVVQEEQNAEQTQ
-164 KAELS
+164 KEELS
-169 QEEEHSQEV
+169 QGEEQPREEEHSQEV
-178 ELNEDLP
+178 ELNEN
-185 QEEELSQEEEHSQEV
+185 LSQEE
-200 ELNEELPQEAKKS
+200 KKS
-213 QESLLDAELESQE
+213 QESLLDAELQSQE
-226 GGQKDELPQEV
+226 GGQKDELSQEV

-251 LKNAEISEDDIP
+251 LKNAEISEDDIS

-269 ISQTSEDDIPETSED
+269 ISQTSD
-284 DIPET
+284 
-289 SEDNISQTSEDTISK
+289 DTISK

-318 SHLKENGSAAEEIER
+318 SHLKKNESEAEEIER
-333 VEEAKVKEEAE
+333 VEEAKVKEEAGI
-344 APKAAEAHVEKT
+344 PKAAEAHVEKT
-356 PAEEKIVVSQSD
+356 PEEAKVVASQSN
-368 VENKKQSEYDET
+368 VENKKQPEYDET

-390 RHHFVI
+390 CHHLVI

-404 CVVFVA
+404 SVVFVA

-462 SLDDKTD
+462 SSDDKTD
-469 AENAPVNG
+469 AENALANG
-477 AQANNEQTDHSQLA
+477 AQANNEQTDHAQLA

-508 AVKMAEKASEYLN
+508 AVKMAEKASVYLN

-532 VGVEKTVTVKS
+532 VGVEKTVTAKS

-570 EIKSGQKVKIP
+570 EIKPGQKVKIP

>member
-1 MEGRKMSKSSLS
+1 MNKSSLS

-127 REEELQLQKEQEL
+127 REEELLLQKEQEL
-140 QLLKGQECHD
+140 QLQKEQERHD
-150 EEVVQEEQNAELPQ
+150 DEVVLEEQNAEQPQELDQNVRQSREEEQSQENLPD
-164 KAELS
+164 AELQS
-169 QEEEHSQEV
+169 QENLSDAKLQSQDDGEK
-178 ELNEDLP
+178 NDL
-185 QEEELSQEEEHSQEV
+185 
-200 ELNEELPQEAKKS
+200 S
-213 QESLLDAELESQE
+213 QESLLNEELTQE
-226 GGQKDELPQEV
+226 NNQKVEQPQEV
-237 NTPISEE
+237 KSPISEE
-244 TVALSSE
+244 NVALSSE
-251 LKNAEISEDDIP
+251 LKNV
-263 ETSEDN
+263 ETSADDF
-269 ISQTSEDDIPETSED
+269 SET
-284 DIPET
+284 
-289 SEDNISQTSEDTISK
+289 
-304 TEENGIPE
+304 
-312 EVGMLI
+312 
-318 SHLKENGSAAEEIER
+318 
-333 VEEAKVKEEAE
+333 
-344 APKAAEAHVEKT
+344 
-356 PAEEKIVVSQSD
+356 
-368 VENKKQSEYDET
+368 
-380 LDEDEAYASD
+380 YASD
-390 RHHFVI
+390 RHHLVI

-410 LLGGLCWFAFIYG
+410 LLGGLCWFAFTYG

-437 AIKPQPQPKPKPKV
+437 AIKPQPQPKPKPTV
-451 VAPVDTAKSVA
+451 VAPVDTAKSVV
-462 SLDDKTD
+462 SSDDKTD
-469 AENAPVNG
+469 AENAQANG
-477 AQANNEQTDHSQLA
+477 AQANNAQADHAQLA

-532 VGVEKTVTVKS
+532 VGVEKTVTAKS

-570 EIKSGQKVKIP
+570 EIKTGQKVKVP

>member
-1 MEGRKMSKSSLS
+1 MSKSSLS

-41 GAGIQEDKLL
+41 GDGIQEDKLL

-104 FETVVVNDGVD
+104 FETVVVNDGID

-127 REEELQLQKEQEL
+127 REEEELQLQKE
-140 QLLKGQECHD
+140 QECHD
-150 EEVVQEEQNAELPQ
+150 EEVVQEEQNAEQPQ
-164 KAELS
+164 NEDLS
-169 QEEEHSQEV
+169 QEEEQ
-178 ELNEDLP
+178 P
-185 QEEELSQEEEHSQEV
+185 
-200 ELNEELPQEAKKS
+200 
-213 QESLLDAELESQE
+213 QESLLDAELQSQE
-226 GGQKDELPQEV
+226 GGKKDELSQEA

-251 LKNAEISEDDIP
+251 LKNAEISKDDIS

-269 ISQTSEDDIPETSED
+269 ISQTSD
-284 DIPET
+284 
-289 SEDNISQTSEDTISK
+289 DTISK

-318 SHLKENGSAAEEIER
+318 SHLKKNESEAEEIER
-333 VEEAKVKEEAE
+333 EEEAKVKEEAE
-344 APKAAEAHVEKT
+344 VPKAAEAYVEET
-356 PAEEKIVVSQSD
+356 PAEAKVVVSQTN
-368 VENKKQSEYDET
+368 VENKKQPEYDET
-380 LDEDEAYASD
+380 LNEDEAYASD

-404 CVVFVA
+404 SVVFVA

-437 AIKPQPQPKPKPKV
+437 AIKPQPQPKPKPTV

-462 SLDDKTD
+462 SSDDKTD
-469 AENAPVNG
+469 AENVQANG
-477 AQANNEQTDHSQLA
+477 AQANNEQTDHAQLA

-508 AVKMAEKASEYLN
+508 AVKMAEKASVYLN

-532 VGVEKTVTVKS
+532 VGVEKTVTAKS

-570 EIKSGQKVKIP
+570 EIKPGQKVKIP

>member
-1 MEGRKMSKSSLS
+1 MSKSSLS

-41 GAGIQEDKLL
+41 GDGIQEDKLL

-104 FETVVVNDGVD
+104 FETVVVNDGID

-127 REEELQLQKEQEL
+127 REEEELQLQKE
-140 QLLKGQECHD
+140 QECHD
-150 EEVVQEEQNAELPQ
+150 EEVVQEEQNAEQPQ
-164 KAELS
+164 KEELS
-169 QEEEHSQEV
+169 QEEEQPREEEYSQEV

-185 QEEELSQEEEHSQEV
+185 QET
-200 ELNEELPQEAKKS
+200 KKS
-213 QESLLDAELESQE
+213 QESLLDAELQSQE
-226 GGQKDELPQEV
+226 GGQKDELSQEV

-251 LKNAEISEDDIP
+251 LKNAEISEDDIS

-269 ISQTSEDDIPETSED
+269 ISQTSD
-284 DIPET
+284 
-289 SEDNISQTSEDTISK
+289 DTISK

-318 SHLKENGSAAEEIER
+318 SHLKENKSEAEEIER

-344 APKAAEAHVEKT
+344 VPKAAEAHVEKT
-356 PAEEKIVVSQSD
+356 PEEAKVVVSQSN
-368 VENKKQSEYDET
+368 VENKKQPEYAET

-390 RHHFVI
+390 HHHLVI

-404 CVVFVA
+404 SVVFVA

-437 AIKPQPQPKPKPKV
+437 AIKPQPQPKPKPTV

-462 SLDDKTD
+462 SSADKTD
-469 AENAPVNG
+469 AENALANG
-477 AQANNEQTDHSQLA
+477 AQANNEQTDHAQFA

-508 AVKMAEKASEYLN
+508 AVKMAEKASVYLN

-532 VGVEKTVTVKS
+532 VGVEKTVTAKS

-570 EIKSGQKVKIP
+570 EIKPGQKVKIP

>member
-1 MEGRKMSKSSLS
+1 MSKSSLS
-13 VLAKAVASKR
+13 VLAKAVASKC

-41 GAGIQEDKLL
+41 GDGIQEDKLL

-104 FETVVVNDGVD
+104 FETVVVNDGID
-115 FSDIDEKFANME
+115 FSDIDEKFANMARE
-127 REEELQLQKEQEL
+127 EEELQLQKE
-140 QLLKGQECHD
+140 QECHD
-150 EEVVQEEQNAELPQ
+150 EEVVQEEQNAEQPQ
-164 KAELS
+164 KEELS
-169 QEEEHSQEV
+169 QEEEQPREEEHSQEV
-178 ELNEDLP
+178 ELNEN
-185 QEEELSQEEEHSQEV
+185 LS
-200 ELNEELPQEAKKS
+200 QEAKKS
-213 QESLLDAELESQE
+213 QESLLDAELQSQE
-226 GGQKDELPQEV
+226 GGQKDELSQEV

-251 LKNAEISEDDIP
+251 LKNAEISEDDISD
-263 ETSEDN
+263 TSEDN
-269 ISQTSEDDIPETSED
+269 ISQTSD
-284 DIPET
+284 
-289 SEDNISQTSEDTISK
+289 DTISK

-318 SHLKENGSAAEEIER
+318 SHLKKNESEAEEIER

-344 APKAAEAHVEKT
+344 VPKAAEAHVEKT
-356 PAEEKIVVSQSD
+356 PEEAKVVVSQSN
-368 VENKKQSEYDET
+368 VENKKQPEYDET

-390 RHHFVI
+390 HHHLVI

-404 CVVFVA
+404 SVVFVA

-462 SLDDKTD
+462 SSDDKTD
-469 AENAPVNG
+469 AANALANG
-477 AQANNEQTDHSQLA
+477 AQANNEQTDHAQLA

-508 AVKMAEKASEYLN
+508 AVKMAEKASVYLN

-532 VGVEKTVTVKS
+532 VGVEKTVTAKS

-570 EIKSGQKVKIP
+570 EIKPGQKVKIP

>member
-41 GAGIQEDKLL
+41 GDGIQEDKLL

-104 FETVVVNDGVD
+104 FETVVVNDGID

-127 REEELQLQKEQEL
+127 REEEELQLQKEQE
-140 QLLKGQECHD
+140 CHD
-150 EEVVQEEQNAELPQ
+150 EEMVQEEQNAEQPQ
-164 KAELS
+164 
-169 QEEEHSQEV
+169 
-178 ELNEDLP
+178 NEDL
-185 QEEELSQEEEHSQEV
+185 S
-200 ELNEELPQEAKKS
+200 QEAKKS
-213 QESLLDAELESQE
+213 QESLLDAELQSQE
-226 GGQKDELPQEV
+226 GGQKDDLSQEA

-251 LKNAEISEDDIP
+251 LKYAEISEDDIS

-269 ISQTSEDDIPETSED
+269 ISQTSD
-284 DIPET
+284 
-289 SEDNISQTSEDTISK
+289 DTISK

-312 EVGMLI
+312 EVGILI
-318 SHLKENGSAAEEIER
+318 SHLKENESEAEEIER

-344 APKAAEAHVEKT
+344 VPKAAEAHVEKT
-356 PAEEKIVVSQSD
+356 PEEAKVVVSQSN
-368 VENKKQSEYDET
+368 VENKKQPEYDET

-390 RHHFVI
+390 HHHLVI

-404 CVVFVA
+404 SVVFVA

-462 SLDDKTD
+462 SSDDKTD
-469 AENAPVNG
+469 AENALANG
-477 AQANNEQTDHSQLA
+477 AQANNEQTDHAQLA

-508 AVKMAEKASEYLN
+508 AVKMAEKASVYLN

-532 VGVEKTVTVKS
+532 VGVEKTVTAKS
-543 GQTLAG
+543 GQTLVG

-570 EIKSGQKVKIP
+570 EIKPGQRVKIP

>member
-1 MEGRKMSKSSLS
+1 MSKSSLS

-41 GAGIQEDKLL
+41 GDGIQEDKLL

-104 FETVVVNDGVD
+104 FETVVVNDGID

-127 REEELQLQKEQEL
+127 REEEELQLQKE
-140 QLLKGQECHD
+140 QECHD
-150 EEVVQEEQNAELPQ
+150 EEVVQEEQNAEQPQ
-164 KAELS
+164 KEELS
-169 QEEEHSQEV
+169 QEEEQPREEEHSQEV
-178 ELNEDLP
+178 ELNEDL
-185 QEEELSQEEEHSQEV
+185 S
-200 ELNEELPQEAKKS
+200 QEAKKS
-213 QESLLDAELESQE
+213 QESLLDAELQSQE
-226 GGQKDELPQEV
+226 GGQKDELSQEV

-251 LKNAEISEDDIP
+251 LKNAEISEDDIS

-269 ISQTSEDDIPETSED
+269 ISQTSD
-284 DIPET
+284 
-289 SEDNISQTSEDTISK
+289 DTISK

-318 SHLKENGSAAEEIER
+318 SHLKENKSEAEEIER

-344 APKAAEAHVEKT
+344 VPKAAEAHVEKT
-356 PAEEKIVVSQSD
+356 PAEAKVVVSQSN
-368 VENKKQSEYDET
+368 VENKKQPEYDET

-390 RHHFVI
+390 QHHLVI

-404 CVVFVA
+404 SVVFVA

-437 AIKPQPQPKPKPKV
+437 AIKPQPQPKTKPTV

-462 SLDDKTD
+462 SSDDKTD
-469 AENAPVNG
+469 AENVLANG
-477 AQANNEQTDHSQLA
+477 AQANNEQTDHAQLA

-508 AVKMAEKASEYLN
+508 AVKMAEKASVYLN

-532 VGVEKTVTVKS
+532 VGVEKTVTAKS

-570 EIKSGQKVKIP
+570 EIKPGQKVKIP

>member
-1 MEGRKMSKSSLS
+1 MSKSSLS

-41 GAGIQEDKLL
+41 GDGIQEDKLL

-104 FETVVVNDGVD
+104 FETVVVNDGID

-127 REEELQLQKEQEL
+127 REEEELQLQKEQECHDE
-140 QLLKGQECHD
+140 KEQECHD
-150 EEVVQEEQNAELPQ
+150 EEVVQEEQNAEQPQ
-164 KAELS
+164 KEDLS
-169 QEEEHSQEV
+169 QEEEQPREEEHSQEV
-178 ELNEDLP
+178 EQNEDL
-185 QEEELSQEEEHSQEV
+185 S
-200 ELNEELPQEAKKS
+200 QEAKKS
-213 QESLLDAELESQE
+213 QESLLDAELQSQE
-226 GGQKDELPQEV
+226 GGQKDELSQEV

-251 LKNAEISEDDIP
+251 LKNAEISEDDIS

-269 ISQTSEDDIPETSED
+269 ISQTSD
-284 DIPET
+284 
-289 SEDNISQTSEDTISK
+289 DTISK

-312 EVGMLI
+312 EVGILI
-318 SHLKENGSAAEEIER
+318 SHLKENESEAEEIER

-344 APKAAEAHVEKT
+344 VPKAAEAHVEKT
-356 PAEEKIVVSQSD
+356 PAEAKVVASQSN
-368 VENKKQSEYDET
+368 VEDKKQPEYAET

-390 RHHFVI
+390 HHHLVI

-404 CVVFVA
+404 SVVFVA

-437 AIKPQPQPKPKPKV
+437 AIKPQPQPKPKPTV

-462 SLDDKTD
+462 SSDDKTD
-469 AENAPVNG
+469 AENVLANG
-477 AQANNEQTDHSQLA
+477 AQANNEQTDHAQLA

-508 AVKMAEKASEYLN
+508 AVKMAEKASVYLN

-532 VGVEKTVTVKS
+532 VGVEKTVTAKS

-570 EIKSGQKVKIP
+570 EIKPGQKVKIP

>member
-1 MEGRKMSKSSLS
+1 MSKSSLS

-41 GAGIQEDKLL
+41 GDGIQEDKLL

-104 FETVVVNDGVD
+104 FETVVVNDGID

-127 REEELQLQKEQEL
+127 REEEELQLQKE
-140 QLLKGQECHD
+140 QECHD

-164 KAELS
+164 KEDLS
-169 QEEEHSQEV
+169 QEEEQPREEEHSQEV
-178 ELNEDLP
+178 ELNEDL
-185 QEEELSQEEEHSQEV
+185 S
-200 ELNEELPQEAKKS
+200 QEAKKS
-213 QESLLDAELESQE
+213 QESLLDAELQSQE
-226 GGQKDELPQEV
+226 GGQKDELSQEA

-251 LKNAEISEDDIP
+251 LKNAEISEDDIS

-269 ISQTSEDDIPETSED
+269 ISQTSD
-284 DIPET
+284 
-289 SEDNISQTSEDTISK
+289 DTISK

-318 SHLKENGSAAEEIER
+318 SHLKENKSEAEEIEK
-333 VEEAKVKEEAE
+333 VEETKVKEEAE
-344 APKAAEAHVEKT
+344 VPKAAEAHVEKT
-356 PAEEKIVVSQSD
+356 PEEAKVVVSQSN
-368 VENKKQSEYDET
+368 VENKKQPEYDET

-390 RHHFVI
+390 RHHLVI

-404 CVVFVA
+404 SVVFLA

-462 SLDDKTD
+462 SSDDKTD
-469 AENAPVNG
+469 AENALANG
-477 AQANNEQTDHSQLA
+477 AQANNEQTDHAQLA

-508 AVKMAEKASEYLN
+508 AVKMAEKASVYLN

-532 VGVEKTVTVKS
+532 VGVEKTVTAKS

-570 EIKSGQKVKIP
+570 EIKPGQKVKIP

>member
-1 MEGRKMSKSSLS
+1 MEGRKMNKSSLS

-127 REEELQLQKEQEL
+127 REEELLLQKEQER
-140 QLLKGQECHD
+140 HD
-150 EEVVQEEQNAELPQ
+150 DEVVLEEQNAEQPQELDQNVRQSREEEQSQENLPD
-164 KAELS
+164 AELQS
-169 QEEEHSQEV
+169 QENLSDAKLQSQDDGEK
-178 ELNEDLP
+178 NDL
-185 QEEELSQEEEHSQEV
+185 
-200 ELNEELPQEAKKS
+200 S
-213 QESLLDAELESQE
+213 QESLLNEELTQE
-226 GGQKDELPQEV
+226 NNQKVEQPQEV
-237 NTPISEE
+237 KSPISEE
-244 TVALSSE
+244 NVALSSE
-251 LKNAEISEDDIP
+251 LKNV
-263 ETSEDN
+263 ETSADDF
-269 ISQTSEDDIPETSED
+269 SET
-284 DIPET
+284 
-289 SEDNISQTSEDTISK
+289 
-304 TEENGIPE
+304 
-312 EVGMLI
+312 
-318 SHLKENGSAAEEIER
+318 
-333 VEEAKVKEEAE
+333 
-344 APKAAEAHVEKT
+344 
-356 PAEEKIVVSQSD
+356 
-368 VENKKQSEYDET
+368 
-380 LDEDEAYASD
+380 YASD
-390 RHHFVI
+390 HHHLVI

-410 LLGGLCWFAFIYG
+410 LLGGLCWFAFTYG

-437 AIKPQPQPKPKPKV
+437 AIKPQPQPKPKPTV

-462 SLDDKTD
+462 SSDDKTD
-469 AENAPVNG
+469 AKNVLANG
-477 AQANNEQTDHSQLA
+477 AQANNEQTDHAQLA
-491 MKKKAKQDSIR
+491 MKKKARQDSIR

-532 VGVEKTVTVKS
+532 VGVEKTVTAKS

-570 EIKSGQKVKIP
+570 EIKTGQKVKIP

>member
-41 GAGIQEDKLL
+41 GDGIQEDKLL

-104 FETVVVNDGVD
+104 FETVVVNDGID

-127 REEELQLQKEQEL
+127 REEEEL
-140 QLLKGQECHD
+140 QLPKEQECHD
-150 EEVVQEEQNAELPQ
+150 EEVVQEEQNAEQPQ
-164 KAELS
+164 KEELS
-169 QEEEHSQEV
+169 QEEEQPREEEHSQEV
-178 ELNEDLP
+178 ELNEDL
-185 QEEELSQEEEHSQEV
+185 S
-200 ELNEELPQEAKKS
+200 QEAKKS
-213 QESLLDAELESQE
+213 QESLLDAELQSQE
-226 GGQKDELPQEV
+226 GGQKDELSQEV

-251 LKNAEISEDDIP
+251 LKNAEISEDDIS

-269 ISQTSEDDIPETSED
+269 ISQTSD
-284 DIPET
+284 
-289 SEDNISQTSEDTISK
+289 DTISK

-318 SHLKENGSAAEEIER
+318 SHLKENKSEAEEIER

-344 APKAAEAHVEKT
+344 LPKAAEAHVEKT
-356 PAEEKIVVSQSD
+356 PAEAKVVVSQSN
-368 VENKKQSEYDET
+368 VENKKQPEYDET

-390 RHHFVI
+390 HHHLVI

-404 CVVFVA
+404 SVVFVA

-437 AIKPQPQPKPKPKV
+437 AIKPQPQPKPKPTV

-462 SLDDKTD
+462 SSDDKTD
-469 AENAPVNG
+469 AENVLANG
-477 AQANNEQTDHSQLA
+477 AQANNEQTDHAQLA

-508 AVKMAEKASEYLN
+508 AVKMAEKASVYLN

-532 VGVEKTVTVKS
+532 VGVEKTVTAKS

-570 EIKSGQKVKIP
+570 EIKPGQKVKIP

>member
-41 GAGIQEDKLL
+41 GDGIQEDKLL

-104 FETVVVNDGVD
+104 FETVVVNDGID

-127 REEELQLQKEQEL
+127 REEEELQLQKE
-140 QLLKGQECHD
+140 QECHD

-164 KAELS
+164 KEDLS
-169 QEEEHSQEV
+169 QEEEQPREEEHSQEV
-178 ELNEDLP
+178 ELNEDL
-185 QEEELSQEEEHSQEV
+185 S
-200 ELNEELPQEAKKS
+200 QEAKKS
-213 QESLLDAELESQE
+213 QESLLDAELQSQE
-226 GGQKDELPQEV
+226 GGQKDELSQEV

-251 LKNAEISEDDIP
+251 LKNAEISEDDIS

-269 ISQTSEDDIPETSED
+269 ISQTSD
-284 DIPET
+284 
-289 SEDNISQTSEDTISK
+289 DTISK

-318 SHLKENGSAAEEIER
+318 SHLKKNEFEAEEIEK
-333 VEEAKVKEEAE
+333 VEETKVKEEAE
-344 APKAAEAHVEKT
+344 VPKAAEAHVEKT
-356 PAEEKIVVSQSD
+356 PEEAKVVVSQSN
-368 VENKKQSEYDET
+368 VENKKQPEYDET

-390 RHHFVI
+390 HHHLVI

-404 CVVFVA
+404 SVVFVA

-437 AIKPQPQPKPKPKV
+437 AIKPQPQPKPKPTV

-462 SLDDKTD
+462 SSDDKTD
-469 AENAPVNG
+469 AEIVLANG
-477 AQANNEQTDHSQLA
+477 AQANNEQTDHAQLA

-508 AVKMAEKASEYLN
+508 AVKMAEKASVYLN

-532 VGVEKTVTVKS
+532 VGVEKTVTAKS

-570 EIKSGQKVKIP
+570 EIKPGQKVKIP

>member
-1 MEGRKMSKSSLS
+1 MSKSSLS

-41 GAGIQEDKLL
+41 GDGIQEDKLL

-104 FETVVVNDGVD
+104 FETVVVNDGID

-127 REEELQLQKEQEL
+127 REEEELQLQKE
-140 QLLKGQECHD
+140 QECHD
-150 EEVVQEEQNAELPQ
+150 EEVVQEELNAEQPQ
-164 KAELS
+164 
-169 QEEEHSQEV
+169 
-178 ELNEDLP
+178 NEDL
-185 QEEELSQEEEHSQEV
+185 S
-200 ELNEELPQEAKKS
+200 QEAKKS
-213 QESLLDAELESQE
+213 QESLLDAELQSQE
-226 GGQKDELPQEV
+226 GGQKDDLSQEA

-251 LKNAEISEDDIP
+251 LKNAEISEDDIS

-269 ISQTSEDDIPETSED
+269 ISQTSD
-284 DIPET
+284 
-289 SEDNISQTSEDTISK
+289 DTISK

-318 SHLKENGSAAEEIER
+318 SHLKKNESEAEEIER

-344 APKAAEAHVEKT
+344 VPKAAEAHVEKT
-356 PAEEKIVVSQSD
+356 PEEAKVVVSQSN
-368 VENKKQSEYDET
+368 VENKKQPEYDET

-390 RHHFVI
+390 HHHLVI

-404 CVVFVA
+404 SVVFVA

-462 SLDDKTD
+462 SSDDKTD
-469 AENAPVNG
+469 AANALANG
-477 AQANNEQTDHSQLA
+477 AQANNEQTDHAQLA

-508 AVKMAEKASEYLN
+508 AVKMAEKASVYLN

-532 VGVEKTVTVKS
+532 VGVEKTVTAKS

-570 EIKSGQKVKIP
+570 EIKPGQKVKIP

>member
-1 MEGRKMSKSSLS
+1 MSKSSLS

-41 GAGIQEDKLL
+41 GDGIQEDKLL

-90 DNILKEII
+90 DNILKEIV

-104 FETVVVNDGVD
+104 FETVVVNDGID
-115 FSDIDEKFANME
+115 FFDIDEKFANME
-127 REEELQLQKEQEL
+127 REEEELQLQKE
-140 QLLKGQECHD
+140 QECHD
-150 EEVVQEEQNAELPQ
+150 EEVVQEEQNAEQPQ
-164 KAELS
+164 NEDLS
-169 QEEEHSQEV
+169 QEEEQ
-178 ELNEDLP
+178 P
-185 QEEELSQEEEHSQEV
+185 
-200 ELNEELPQEAKKS
+200 
-213 QESLLDAELESQE
+213 QESLLDAELQSQE
-226 GGQKDELPQEV
+226 GGQKDELSQEA

-251 LKNAEISEDDIP
+251 LKNAEISEDNISV
-263 ETSEDN
+263 TSEDN
-269 ISQTSEDDIPETSED
+269 ISQTSD
-284 DIPET
+284 
-289 SEDNISQTSEDTISK
+289 DTISK

-318 SHLKENGSAAEEIER
+318 SHLKENKSEAEEIEW

-344 APKAAEAHVEKT
+344 VPKAAEAYVEET
-356 PAEEKIVVSQSD
+356 PAEAKVVVSQTN
-368 VENKKQSEYDET
+368 VENKKQPEYDET

-390 RHHFVI
+390 RHHLVI

-404 CVVFVA
+404 SVVFVA

-437 AIKPQPQPKPKPKV
+437 AIKPQPQPKPKPTV

-462 SLDDKTD
+462 SSDDKTD
-469 AENAPVNG
+469 AENVLANG
-477 AQANNEQTDHSQLA
+477 AQANNEQTDHAQLA

-508 AVKMAEKASEYLN
+508 AVKMAEKASVYLN

-532 VGVEKTVTVKS
+532 VGVEKTVTAKS

-570 EIKSGQKVKIP
+570 EIKPGQKVKIP
-581 KLELK
+581 KLKLK

>member
-1 MEGRKMSKSSLS
+1 MSKSSLS

-41 GAGIQEDKLL
+41 GDGIQEDKLL

-104 FETVVVNDGVD
+104 FETVVVNDGID

-127 REEELQLQKEQEL
+127 REEEELQLQKE
-140 QLLKGQECHD
+140 QECHD
-150 EEVVQEEQNAELPQ
+150 EEVVQEEQNAEQPQ
-164 KAELS
+164 KEEQSQEEELPR
-169 QEEEHSQEV
+169 EEEHSQEV
-178 ELNEDLP
+178 ELNEN
-185 QEEELSQEEEHSQEV
+185 QS
-200 ELNEELPQEAKKS
+200 QEAKKS
-213 QESLLDAELESQE
+213 QESLLDAELQSQE
-226 GGQKDELPQEV
+226 GGQKDELSQEV

-251 LKNAEISEDDIP
+251 LKNAEISEDDIS

-269 ISQTSEDDIPETSED
+269 ISQTSD
-284 DIPET
+284 
-289 SEDNISQTSEDTISK
+289 DTISK

-318 SHLKENGSAAEEIER
+318 SHLKKNEFEAEEIEK
-333 VEEAKVKEEAE
+333 VEETKVKEEAE
-344 APKAAEAHVEKT
+344 VPKAAEAHVEKT
-356 PAEEKIVVSQSD
+356 PEEAKVVVSQSN
-368 VENKKQSEYDET
+368 VENKKQPEYDET

-390 RHHFVI
+390 HHHLVI

-404 CVVFVA
+404 SVVFVA

-437 AIKPQPQPKPKPKV
+437 AIKPQPQPKPQPTV

-462 SLDDKTD
+462 SSDDKTD
-469 AENAPVNG
+469 AENALANG
-477 AQANNEQTDHSQLA
+477 AQANNEQTDHAQLA

-508 AVKMAEKASEYLN
+508 AVKMAEKASVYLN

-532 VGVEKTVTVKS
+532 VGVEKTVTAKS

-549 LSKLYLGPGM
+549 LSKHYLGPGM

-570 EIKSGQKVKIP
+570 EIKPGQKVKIP

>member
-1 MEGRKMSKSSLS
+1 MNKSSLS

-127 REEELQLQKEQEL
+127 REEELLLQKEQER
-140 QLLKGQECHD
+140 HD
-150 EEVVQEEQNAELPQ
+150 DEVVLEEQNAEQPQELDQNVRQSREEEQSQENLPD
-164 KAELS
+164 AELQS
-169 QEEEHSQEV
+169 QENLPDAELQSQENLSDA
-178 ELNEDLP
+178 EL
-185 QEEELSQEEEHSQEV
+185 QSQENNLSDAELQSQENNLSDA
-200 ELNEELPQEAKKS
+200 ELQSQENLSDAKLQSQDDGEKNDLS
-213 QESLLDAELESQE
+213 QESLLNEELTQE
-226 GGQKDELPQEV
+226 NNQKVEQPQEV
-237 NTPISEE
+237 KSPISEE
-244 TVALSSE
+244 NVALSSE
-251 LKNAEISEDDIP
+251 LKNV
-263 ETSEDN
+263 ETSADDF
-269 ISQTSEDDIPETSED
+269 SET
-284 DIPET
+284 
-289 SEDNISQTSEDTISK
+289 
-304 TEENGIPE
+304 
-312 EVGMLI
+312 
-318 SHLKENGSAAEEIER
+318 
-333 VEEAKVKEEAE
+333 
-344 APKAAEAHVEKT
+344 
-356 PAEEKIVVSQSD
+356 
-368 VENKKQSEYDET
+368 
-380 LDEDEAYASD
+380 YASD
-390 RHHFVI
+390 HHHLVI

-410 LLGGLCWFAFIYG
+410 LLGGLCWFAFTYG

-437 AIKPQPQPKPKPKV
+437 AIKPQPQPKPKPTV

-462 SLDDKTD
+462 SSDDKTD
-469 AENAPVNG
+469 AKNVLANG
-477 AQANNEQTDHSQLA
+477 AQANNEQTDHAQLA
-491 MKKKAKQDSIR
+491 MKKKARQDSIR

-532 VGVEKTVTVKS
+532 VGVEKTVTAKS

-570 EIKSGQKVKIP
+570 EIKTGQKVKIP